1 MAPHAFAADES
12 RSARFGIKHDGL
24 MTTIATRH
32 LTTTA
37 TYTQLLIELGVDD
50 GVAVEIIG
58 LDKIR

>member
-12 RSARFGIKHDGL
+12 RSARFGIEHDGL

-37 TYTQLLIELGVDD
+37 TYTQLLIKLGVDN
-50 GVAVEIIG
+50 GVAVKIIG
-58 LDKIR
+58 FGKIR